1 MKKLESYYKYFE
13 RLVATPSPSGFEG
26 QAQRLFMD
34 YGRRLTKDVTLDK
47 FGNAVIHL
55 PKPGKPK
62 LMLSAHIDEIGF
74 VVKYIDDNGYLSF
87 LPIGGID
94 AMLVPGA
101 RLAVHHGKNSFL
113 GVVVRRPVHLMN
125 EAERAKL
132 LVEDLWLDCGFTSK
146 DHALKSIDIGD
157 PVTFTTDPTWM
168 SDTILCSRSCDNKI
182 GNMILM
188 EVIRRLKGSDI
199 PYDTYFVSTTQE
211 EIGLRGGITA
221 ALMIKPDMAVII
233 DATHATD
240 YPTANKKTHG
250 DIRLGAGPSI
260 SISPDSNVELRQQ
273 IIHTA
278 VEIGL
283 PLQKEAHPNA
293 SGTEARAI
301 QLQRGGINS
310 TVVSFPVRYMHSP
323 SEIVH
328 KDDINATITL
338 LCHFCLTTRIK

>member
-1 MKKLESYYKYFE
+1 MKKLEAYYRYFE
-13 RLVATPSPSGFEG
+13 KLVATPSPSGFEQ
-26 QAQRLFMD
+26 QAQNVFME
-34 YGRRLTKDVTLDK
+34 YGKKLATDVGLDK

-74 VVKYIDDNGYLSF
+74 IVKYIDDKGFVSF
-87 LPIGGID
+87 LPIGGVD
-94 AMLVPGA
+94 AMLLPAA
-101 RLAVHHGKNSFL
+101 RLAVHHGKDSFL
-113 GVVVRRPVHLMN
+113 GVVVRHPVHLMN
-125 EAERAKL
+125 DMERTKL

-146 DHALKSIDIGD
+146 EHALKSIDIGD
-157 PVTFTTDPTWM
+157 PITFSTDPTWM
-168 SDTILCSRSCDNKI
+168 SETLLCSRSCDNKI
-182 GNMILM
+182 GNMILV
-188 EVIRRLKGSDI
+188 EVAHKLKGCDL

-221 ALMIKPDMAVII
+221 ALAIEPDMAVII

-240 YPTANKKTHG
+240 YPTANLKTHG
-250 DIRLGAGPSI
+250 EIRLGAGPSI
-260 SISPDSNVELRQQ
+260 SISPDSSTKLREQ
-273 IIHTA
+273 IISVA
-278 VEIGL
+278 AKIGQ

-323 SEIVH
+323 SEIIH
-328 KDDINATITL
+328 KHDVSAIIEL
-338 LCHFCLTTRIK
+338 LTNVCLHKK